1 VSEHITCPTCLM
13 SASKSDHRQLIPI
26 EHHHDVEAADRDRR
40 RCRNCGATIEIAD
53 GIVATLSDAQH

>member
-1 VSEHITCPTCLM
+1 M